1 MKEEFITWLNE
12 NGYTSSTDEDTIIS
26 DLSAVELDELYV
38 EFINK

>member
-12 NGYTSSTDEDTIIS
+12 NGHTSSTDEETIAS

-38 EFINK
+38 EFINI